1 MGRPHRDL
9 LLRLRID
16 PAVQDAPA
24 GKNERMRALLVD
36 HGQLEVP
43 VERGACD
50 RLPHSAFMPTGR
62 NVVFDPGQNPGPI
75 RTEAGISI

>member
-1 MGRPHRDL
+1 MGGPHGDL
-9 LLRLRID
+9 LLRFRVD

-24 GKNERMRALLVD
+24 GKNERVRALLVD

-50 RLPHSAFMPTGR
+50 RLPHLPFMPTGR
-62 NVVFDPGQNPGPI
+62 NAVFDPDQNLRPI
-75 RTEAGISI
+75 RA

>member
-1 MGRPHRDL
+1 MGRPHCYL

-24 GKNERMRALLVD
+24 RENERVRAILVD

-50 RLPHSAFMPTGR
+50 RLPHSTFMPRGR
-62 NVVFDPGQNPGPI
+62 NAVLDPDQNPGPI
-75 RTEAGISI
+75 RR